1 MKRRTFLALGL
12 TAALSIPFAMTAFA
26 DGSQY
31 KPGQTVE
38 FSGHT
43 DFGYYYTY
51 TAGSSQKVNFKCF
64 SVVNNDVRTYAAV
77 HEDLYDYYKLAFED
91 KDVVFKGDY
100 QFSAGDGAPIVIPTW
115 EVRNEEEDNKLY
127 RLENYIA
134 PLLYQEGTAPNFK
147 LFGELYGTGATVS
160 AADDGS
166 YLTIDTNP
174 LNIKG
179 SFVFKEDSLAKIKLT
194 NASLGLPEWLYGEM
208 MDTRAID
215 GKQRESFDHVTVSW
229 SYSPNQGLEVMYR
242 TNT

>member
-26 DGSQY
+26 DGNQY
-31 KPGQTVE
+31 KAGQTVE

-51 TAGSSQKVNFKCF
+51 TVGSSKKVNYKCF

-77 HEDLYDYYKLAFED
+77 HEDLYEYYKSAFED

-115 EVRNEEEDNKLY
+115 EVRSEEEDNKLY

-134 PLLYQEGTAPNFK
+134 PLLYQEGTTPNFK

-179 SFVFKEDSLAKIKLT
+179 SFIFKDDSLAKIKLT
-194 NASLGLPEWLYGEM
+194 NASLGLPEWLYEEIVS
-208 MDTRAID
+208 TRAID
-215 GKQRESFDHVTVSW
+215 GRQKEAFDKVTVTW
-229 SYSPNQGLEVMYR
+229 SYHPDHGLEVIYR
-242 TNT
+242 KN